1 MRALLLYIAIGLATF
16 SGASAWIRSHLPP
29 PEGVGLRAKLE
40 YFREHKDE
48 FDVLFI
54 GSSRIVRGVDNA
66 LVDEELAA
74 RGIEVRSFNLAVGGM
89 RTFEQDHMQ
98 HQVLEMEP
106 ARLRWI
112 FFEGGPVGM
121 GVRKDHIFRSPPNLN
136 TDRGVAWHTGR
147 ETRNV
152 LRSLARLPLSTREK
166 IRQAILHV
174 ELMSSRYTNYGK
186 GEKLI
191 RELRESS
198 EARLE
203 RERKRDEILAGQ
215 GYQGLE
221 EVTGREVSEEVL
233 AFLDE
238 PGPFEE
244 RMGSIEAENELP
256 VEMEHLYTEMYEEQL
271 RATEERGIR
280 LVYLLPPGYE
290 GTPERLML
298 YERGVIPEL
307 LNFNDPAR
315 YPNLFRLDHRF
326 DKGHMNRRGAVLL
339 SGYIA
344 EAIAELLGQGPSPL

>member
-1 MRALLLYIAIGLATF
+1 MRALFLYLAIGLLSF
-16 SGASAWIRSHLPP
+16 FGASAWIRSYLPP

-40 YFREHKDE
+40 YFREYKDE

-66 LVDEELAA
+66 LVDAKLAE

-89 RTFEQDHMQ
+89 RTFEQDHIL
-98 HQVLEMEP
+98 HEVLRMEP

-147 ETRNV
+147 ETYNV
-152 LRSLARLPLSTREK
+152 LGSLARLPLPTGEK
-166 IRQAILHV
+166 IRQALLHL

-191 RELRESS
+191 QELRES
-198 EARLE
+198 AQTRRE
-203 RERKRDEILAGQ
+203 REAKRDAILAGQ

-221 EVTGREVSEEVL
+221 EATGREVSEELL
-233 AFLDE
+233 AFRED
-238 PGPFEE
+238 PAPFEE
-244 RMGSIEAENELP
+244 RMAAIAAENELP
-256 VEMEHLYTEMYEEQL
+256 VDKEHLFLEVYEEQL
-271 RATEERGIR
+271 RAAAERGIE
-280 LVYLLPPGYE
+280 LVYLIPPGYE

-298 YERGVIPEL
+298 HQSGVIPKL

-315 YPNLFRLDHRF
+315 YPELFRLDHRF

-339 SGYIA
+339 SGLIA
-344 EAIAELLGQGPSPL
+344 DELAELMGPSPSTE